1 MVSSLLSFGSMLKD
15 TEQFFTNFSDLES
28 ASISSMLWIAI
39 ATILAFLI
47 CKFAVKKEKQPL
59 VNKIFAGIVVAYAA
73 TAIILFTVVYFVV
86 DVGKKEYFV
95 PITYYPTLVFIVA
108 TAASVAALIF
118 KPTKAVQF
126 TAVAAICTTAGAL
139 AACLI
144 IYYTSGDAADWNWI
158 FLKKGQNIGLYV
170 SAAVLVAGIIVA
182 AILTDRHSKPFDSRS
197 LSFAA
202 VCVALSFALSYVRF
216 FKMPFGGA
224 ITFASLVPLMLY
236 SYMFGTRKGVIA
248 GVIYGILQAVQD
260 PWILHPAQFLLDY
273 PVAFAGIGLA
283 GMLRSLN
290 VLSGKP
296 RLQFTLGAIIGGGV
310 RFISHFFSGA
320 FAFGM
325 YGANFAETYNIPA
338 LANEYFYSFVYQCLY
353 IIPDIIIVV
362 VVGVLLFT
370 SKNFTKQVER
380 YTIMGSKKAE
390 HVETAQAES
399 TTAE

>member
-39 ATILAFLI
+39 ATILAFII

-95 PITYYPTLVFIVA
+95 PITYYPMLVFAIV
-108 TAASVAALIF
+108 TAASVVAVIV
-118 KPTKAVQF
+118 KPTKIIKIA
-126 TAVAAICTTAGAL
+126 AL
-139 AACLI
+139 ASVCAAGVALAVCLI
-144 IYYTSGDAADWNWI
+144 VYSVSGDAADWNWI
-158 FLKKGQNIGLYV
+158 YLEKGQNIGLYV
-170 SAAVLVAGIIVA
+170 SAAALVIAIIVA
-182 AILTDRHSKPFDSRS
+182 AIFTDRNSKPFDSRS

-202 VCVALSFALSYVRF
+202 VCVALSFALSYISF
-216 FKMPFGGA
+216 FKMPFGGS
-224 ITFASLVPLMLY
+224 ITFASLLPLMLY

-248 GVIYGILQAVQD
+248 GAIYGILQAVQD
-260 PWILHPAQFLLDY
+260 PWILHPAQFILDY

-296 RLQFTLGAIIGGGV
+296 RLQFALGAVIGGCA

-320 FAFGM
+320 LAFGM
-325 YGANFAETYNIPA
+325 YGAKYAEAYNMPA
-338 LANEYFYSFVYQCLY
+338 LSNEFFYSFVYQCLY
-353 IIPDIIIVV
+353 VIPDIIIVV
-362 VVGVLLFT
+362 VIGILLFS

-380 YTIMGSKKAE
+380 YTLLGSKKAE
-390 HVETAQAES
+390 HVEASAK
-399 TTAE
+399 